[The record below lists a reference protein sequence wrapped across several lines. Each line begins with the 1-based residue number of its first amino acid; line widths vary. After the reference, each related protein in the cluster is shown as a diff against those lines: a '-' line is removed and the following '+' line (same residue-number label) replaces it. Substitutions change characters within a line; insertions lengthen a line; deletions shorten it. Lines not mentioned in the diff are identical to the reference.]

1 VSIGS
6 LIILVEE
13 MWFLGEMALL
23 ESALYFFN
31 ALLCFGKWYFFW
43 ILQWLPQSK
52 TRGSFVSFVLYHCHG
67 GP

>member
-31 ALLCFGKWYFFW
+31 ALLCFGE
-43 ILQWLPQSK
+43 
-52 TRGSFVSFVLYHCHG
+52 CHSTWFLR
-67 GP
+67 